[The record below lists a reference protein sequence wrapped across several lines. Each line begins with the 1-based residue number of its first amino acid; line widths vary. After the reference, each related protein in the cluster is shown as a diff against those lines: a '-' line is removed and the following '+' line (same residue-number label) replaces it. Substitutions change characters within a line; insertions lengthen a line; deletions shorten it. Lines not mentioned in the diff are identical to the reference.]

1 MTIAETDTE
10 VTSTNGHANGAH
22 INTEPIDISWEEVG
36 PKEEPEKPVES
47 SSWEEVDRRVRG
59 RISDAMTLAENHF
72 ASTALGRLDAL
83 AAIPAF
89 TRTAAAI
96 ASEPTAAIQ
105 VGTNY
110 AAGMMRAFLAA
121 GARAVGGKVDGPVA
135 EARDKRFA
143 DATWT
148 DNAAFWLLRQQY
160 LLWEQSLQSLVAQAP
175 VDENVRV
182 KVGFLT
188 QAVADAFAPT
198 NSLLTNPAALR
209 RAVETGGQSLVKG
222 ARNFLSDLSNNEGQ
236 PQQFAKGVFEVGKN
250 MAVTPGKVVFRNDL
264 MELLQYSP
272 TTKTVHEIPLLFSPP
287 WINKYYVMD
296 LAPDRSLVQW
306 AVDHGHTVF
315 LISYRNPDE
324 SMRSVGMDD
333 YLLSGPVTALDV
345 IQEITGQEKVN
356 LLGLCLGGT
365 LSMITLTYL
374 DAIGQDRI
382 NSATF
387 LNTLTDFKVPGALG
401 VFTDEASVAKLEVSM
416 AKTGFLPADNMA
428 KTFNMMRG
436 NDLIWNYVVNNWL
449 KGEDPP
455 AFDLLTW
462 NADSTRMPA
471 EMHSF
476 YLRSCYLEN
485 QLARGIMEIAGE
497 TLNIKSV
504 DQDLYFLAAEQDH
517 IAPWR
522 SSYTGARL
530 PSGDV
535 RFVLSNSG
543 HIAGIV
549 NPPNPKSKHW
559 VGSTGEL
566 PENPDEWLATA
577 TMHPITW
584 WEDWA
589 TWIEPRAGKM
599 IKPPSLGS
607 KKYPVLGDA
616 PGTYVFGT

>member
-1 MTIAETDTE
+1 MTATE
-10 VTSTNGHANGAH
+10 ST
-22 INTEPIDISWEEVG
+22 PIDITWEEVG
-36 PKEEPEKPVES
+36 PREEPEPRPELT
-47 SSWEEVDRRVRG
+47 SWEELDRRVRG
-59 RISDAMTLAENHF
+59 RISEALTLAENHL
-72 ASTALGRLDAL
+72 ASSSLGRMDAL

-89 TRTAAAI
+89 SRTAAAL
-96 ASEPTAAIQ
+96 ASDPTLPLQ
-105 VGTNY
+105 VGTKF
-110 AAGMMRAFLAA
+110 ATGMMRAFMAA
-121 GARAVGGKVDGPVA
+121 GARAVGGKVDGPVDTGK
-135 EARDKRFA
+135 DKRFA
-143 DATWT
+143 DPTWS
-148 DNAAFWLLRQQY
+148 DNAAFWLLRQEF
-160 LLWEQSLQSLVAQAP
+160 LVWERAMQELVEVAP
-175 VDENVRV
+175 VDEKIRI

-188 QAVADAFAPT
+188 QAMVDSLSPT
-198 NSLLTNPAALR
+198 NSFLTNPAAMR
-209 RAVETGGQSLVKG
+209 RAVETGGLSV
-222 ARNFLSDLSNNEGQ
+222 ARGTQNFLDDLVNNGGQ
-236 PQQFAKGVFEVGKN
+236 PQQFATGVYEVGRN

-264 MELLQYSP
+264 MELIQYSP

-333 YLLSGPVTALDV
+333 YLLSGPITALDV
-345 IQEITGQEKVN
+345 IKDITGQEKVN

-374 DAIGQDRI
+374 DAIGKERI

-387 LNTLTDFKVPGALG
+387 LNTLTDFNVPGALG
-401 VFTDEASVAKLEVSM
+401 VFTDEASVAKLEVTM

-436 NDLIWNYVVNNWL
+436 NDLIWNYVVNNWM
-449 KGEDPP
+449 KGEVPP

-485 QLARGIMEIAGE
+485 QLARGVMEIAGE

-517 IAPWR
+517 IAPWK

-549 NPPNPKSKHW
+549 NPPNPKSRHYI
-559 VGSTGEL
+559 SDATEL
-566 PENPDEWLATA
+566 PENPDEWLANS
-577 TMHPITW
+577 TMIPTTW

-589 TWIEPRAGKM
+589 TWIEPRAGKK
-599 IKPPSLGS
+599 IKPPTMGS
-607 KKYPVLGDA
+607 DAHPVLGDA

>member
-1 MTIAETDTE
+1 MTATE
-10 VTSTNGHANGAH
+10 ST
-22 INTEPIDISWEEVG
+22 PIDITWEEVG
-36 PKEEPEKPVES
+36 PREEPEPRPELT
-47 SSWEEVDRRVRG
+47 SWEELDRRVRG
-59 RISDAMTLAENHF
+59 RISEALTLAENHL
-72 ASTALGRLDAL
+72 ASSSLGRMDAL

-89 TRTAAAI
+89 SRTAAAL
-96 ASEPTAAIQ
+96 ASDPTLPLQ
-105 VGTNY
+105 VGTKF
-110 AAGMMRAFLAA
+110 ATGMMRAFMAA
-121 GARAVGGKVDGPVA
+121 GARAVGGKVDGPVDTGK
-135 EARDKRFA
+135 DKRFA
-143 DATWT
+143 DPTWS
-148 DNAAFWLLRQQY
+148 DNAAFWLLRQEF
-160 LLWEQSLQSLVAQAP
+160 LVWERAMQELVEVAP
-175 VDENVRV
+175 VDEKIRI

-188 QAVADAFAPT
+188 QAMVDSLSPT
-198 NSLLTNPAALR
+198 NSFLTNPAAMR
-209 RAVETGGQSLVKG
+209 RAVETGGLSV
-222 ARNFLSDLSNNEGQ
+222 ARGTQNFLDDLVNNGGQ
-236 PQQFAKGVFEVGKN
+236 PQQFATGVYEVGRN

-264 MELLQYSP
+264 MELIQYSP

-333 YLLSGPVTALDV
+333 YLLSGPITALDV
-345 IQEITGQEKVN
+345 IKDITGQEKVN

-374 DAIGQDRI
+374 DAIGKERI

-387 LNTLTDFKVPGALG
+387 LNTLTDFNVPGALG
-401 VFTDEASVAKLEVSM
+401 VFTDEASVAKLEVTM

-436 NDLIWNYVVNNWL
+436 NDLIWNYVVNNWM
-449 KGEDPP
+449 KGEVPP

-485 QLARGIMEIAGE
+485 QLARGVMEIAGE

-517 IAPWR
+517 IAPWK

-549 NPPNPKSKHW
+549 NPPNPKSRHYI
-559 VGSTGEL
+559 SDATAL
-566 PENPDEWLATA
+566 PENPDEWLANS
-577 TMHPITW
+577 TMIPTTW

-589 TWIEPRAGKM
+589 TWIEPRAGKK
-599 IKPPSLGS
+599 IKPPTMGS
-607 KKYPVLGDA
+607 DAHPVLGDA

>member
-1 MTIAETDTE
+1 MQELVE
-10 VTSTNGHANGAH
+10 V
-22 INTEPIDISWEEVG
+22 
-36 PKEEPEKPVES
+36 
-47 SSWEEVDRRVRG
+47 
-59 RISDAMTLAENHF
+59 
-72 ASTALGRLDAL
+72 
-83 AAIPAF
+83 
-89 TRTAAAI
+89 
-96 ASEPTAAIQ
+96 
-105 VGTNY
+105 
-110 AAGMMRAFLAA
+110 
-121 GARAVGGKVDGPVA
+121 
-135 EARDKRFA
+135 
-143 DATWT
+143 
-148 DNAAFWLLRQQY
+148 
-160 LLWEQSLQSLVAQAP
+160 AP
-175 VDENVRV
+175 VDEKVRI

-188 QAVADAFAPT
+188 QAMVDAAVPDQ
-198 NSLLTNPAALR
+198 LLPDQSGGHAQGGGDRRSVGGAGHPA
-209 RAVETGGQSLVKG
+209 TSCDDLV
-222 ARNFLSDLSNNEGQ
+222 NNDGQ
-236 PQQFAKGVFEVGKN
+236 PQQFAAGVYEVGRN

-264 MELLQYSP
+264 MELIQYSP

-333 YLLSGPVTALDV
+333 YLLSGPITALDV

-374 DAIGQDRI
+374 DAIGKERI

-387 LNTLTDFKVPGALG
+387 LNTLTDFNVPGALG
-401 VFTDEASVAKLEVSM
+401 RVHRRGQRRQARGHRWR
-416 AKTGFLPADNMA
+416 KTGFLPADNMA

-436 NDLIWNYVVNNWL
+436 NDLIWNYVVNNWM

-485 QLARGIMEIAGE
+485 QLARGVMEIAGE

-517 IAPWR
+517 IAPWK
-522 SSYTGARL
+522 SSYTGARAAIRRRAIRTVEL
-530 PSGDV
+530 RPHRRHRQPAEPEV
-535 RFVLSNSG
+535 QALR
-543 HIAGIV
+543 HRM
-549 NPPNPKSKHW
+549 PPNCRRTRTSGW
-559 VGSTGEL
+559 R
-566 PENPDEWLATA
+566 TA
-577 TMHPITW
+577 TMIPTTW

-589 TWIEPRAGKM
+589 TWIEPRAGKQ
-599 IKPPSLGS
+599 IKPPTHGQRRPSG
-607 KKYPVLGDA
+607 
-616 PGTYVFGT
+616 PG

>member
-1 MTIAETDTE
+1 MTATE
-10 VTSTNGHANGAH
+10 ST
-22 INTEPIDISWEEVG
+22 PIDITWEEVG
-36 PKEEPEKPVES
+36 PREEPEPRPELT
-47 SSWEEVDRRVRG
+47 SWEELDRRVRG
-59 RISDAMTLAENHF
+59 RISEAITLAENQL
-72 ASTALGRLDAL
+72 ASSSLGRMDAL
-83 AAIPAF
+83 AALPAF
-89 TRTAAAI
+89 SRTAAAL
-96 ASEPTAAIQ
+96 ASDPTLPLQ
-105 VGTNY
+105 VGTKF
-110 AAGMMRAFLAA
+110 ATGMMRAFMAA
-121 GARAVGGKVDGPVA
+121 GARAVGGKVDGPVD
-135 EARDKRFA
+135 EGKDKRFA
-143 DATWT
+143 DPTWS
-148 DNAAFWLLRQQY
+148 DNAAFWLLRQEF
-160 LLWEQSLQSLVAQAP
+160 LVWERAMQELVEVAP
-175 VDENVRV
+175 VDEKVRI

-188 QAVADAFAPT
+188 QAMIDSLSPT
-198 NSLLTNPAALR
+198 NSFLTNPAAMR
-209 RAVETGGQSLVKG
+209 RAVETGGLSVARGTQHFLDDLV
-222 ARNFLSDLSNNEGQ
+222 NNGGQ
-236 PQQFAKGVFEVGKN
+236 PQQFAAGVYEVGRN

-264 MELLQYSP
+264 MELIQYSP
-272 TTKTVHEIPLLFSPP
+272 TTRTVHEIPLLFSPP

-333 YLLSGPVTALDV
+333 YLLSGPITALDV

-374 DAIGQDRI
+374 DAIGKERI

-387 LNTLTDFKVPGALG
+387 LNTLTDFNVPGALG
-401 VFTDEASVAKLEVSM
+401 VFTDEASVAKLEVTM

-436 NDLIWNYVVNNWL
+436 NDLIWNYVVNNWM

-485 QLARGIMEIAGE
+485 QLARGVMEIAGE
-497 TLNIKSV
+497 TLTIKSV

-517 IAPWR
+517 IAPWK

-549 NPPNPKSKHW
+549 NPPNPKSRHYI
-559 VGSTGEL
+559 SDATEL
-566 PENPDEWLATA
+566 PENPDEWLANS
-577 TMHPITW
+577 TMIPTTW

-589 TWIEPRAGKM
+589 TWIEPRAGKK
-599 IKPPSLGS
+599 IKPPTMGS
-607 KKYPVLGDA
+607 DAHPVLGDA
-616 PGTYVFGT
+616 PGTYVYGT

>member
-1 MTIAETDTE
+1 LTAAETD
-10 VTSTNGHANGAH
+10 
-22 INTEPIDISWEEVG
+22 PIDLTWEAVG
-36 PKEEPEKPVES
+36 PKEEPERPTDP

-59 RISDAMTLAENHF
+59 RISQALTRAEDHF
-72 ASTALGRLDAL
+72 AGTPLGRLDAL

-89 TRTAAAI
+89 TRTTVAL
-96 ASEPTAAIQ
+96 ASEPGLAAK
-105 VGTNY
+105 VGTSY
-110 AAGMMRAFLAA
+110 ATGMMRAYLAA
-121 GARAVGGKVDGPVA
+121 GARAIGGTVEGPV
-135 EARDKRFA
+135 EEPKDKRFA
-143 DATWT
+143 DPTWA
-148 DNAAFWLLRQQY
+148 DNPAFWLLRQRF
-160 LLWEQSLQSLVAQAP
+160 LLWERAVQSLVEKAP
-175 VDENVRV
+175 IEEELRV

-188 QAVADAFAPT
+188 QAMIDAFAPT
-198 NSLLTNPAALR
+198 NSFYTNPSAMR
-209 RAVETGGQSLVKG
+209 RAVETGGRSVVKG
-222 ARNFLSDLSNNEGQ
+222 AHNFLDDLANNGGQ
-236 PQQFAKGVFEVGKN
+236 PKQFASGVYQVGEN
-250 MAVTPGKVVFRNDL
+250 MAITPGKVVFRNEL

-272 TTKTVHEIPLLFSPP
+272 TTETVHEIPLLFSPP

-296 LAPDRSLVQW
+296 LAPGRSLVQW

-333 YLLSGPVTALDV
+333 YLLSGPITALDV
-345 IQEITGQEKVN
+345 IRDITGQEKVN

-365 LSMITLTYL
+365 LTMITLAYL
-374 DAIGQDRI
+374 DALGQDRI

-387 LNTLTDFKVPGALG
+387 LNTLTDFSVPGALG

-471 EMHSF
+471 TMHAF

-485 QLARGIMEIAGE
+485 QLARGVMEIAGE
-497 TLNIKSV
+497 MLNMKSV

-522 SSYTGARL
+522 SSYQGATLPTGN
-530 PSGDV
+530 V

-559 VGSTGEL
+559 VNDVSEL
-566 PENPDEWLATA
+566 PDSPDEWFAGA
-577 TMHPITW
+577 TMNPTTW

-589 TWIEPRAGKM
+589 TWIDTRAGKQ
-599 IKPPSLGS
+599 IAPPPLGGEQH
-607 KKYPVLGDA
+607 PPLGDA
-616 PGTYVFGT
+616 PGTYILGT

>member
-1 MTIAETDTE
+1 MTATE
-10 VTSTNGHANGAH
+10 ST
-22 INTEPIDISWEEVG
+22 PIDITWEEVG
-36 PKEEPEKPVES
+36 PREEPEPRPELT
-47 SSWEEVDRRVRG
+47 SWEELDRRVRG
-59 RISDAMTLAENHF
+59 RISEALTLAENHL
-72 ASTALGRLDAL
+72 ASSSLGRMDAL

-89 TRTAAAI
+89 SRTAAAL
-96 ASEPTAAIQ
+96 ASDPTLPLQ
-105 VGTNY
+105 VGTKF
-110 AAGMMRAFLAA
+110 ATGMMRAFMAA
-121 GARAVGGKVDGPVA
+121 GARAVGGKVDGPVD
-135 EARDKRFA
+135 EGKDKRFA
-143 DATWT
+143 DPTWS
-148 DNAAFWLLRQQY
+148 DNAAFWLLRQEF
-160 LLWEQSLQSLVAQAP
+160 LVWERAMQELVEVAP
-175 VDENVRV
+175 VDEKVRI

-188 QAVADAFAPT
+188 QAMIDSLSPT
-198 NSLLTNPAALR
+198 NSFLTNPAAMR
-209 RAVETGGQSLVKG
+209 RAVETGGLSV
-222 ARNFLSDLSNNEGQ
+222 ARGTQNFLDDLVNNGGQ
-236 PQQFAKGVFEVGKN
+236 PQQFATGVYEVGRN

-264 MELLQYSP
+264 MELIQYSP

-345 IQEITGQEKVN
+345 IKDITGQEKVN

-374 DAIGQDRI
+374 DAIGKERI

-559 VGSTGEL
+559 VGATDEL
-566 PENPDEWLATA
+566 PADPDEWLASA

-589 TWIEPRAGKM
+589 TWIEPRAGKK

-616 PGTYVFGT
+616 PVTYVFGT